1 VPLYSTQDYCKGMF
15 ILFNKIKILALAS
28 CFFNTLALADTP
40 ADPFLEVVAQYRAA
54 NPKPVLSEVAHKFK
68 VQAEFAQE
76 EKRTAKAIELY
87 NMALIIAPWWPEGHY
102 KLALSLA
109 ESKKYRDAM
118 LEMKRF
124 MLLEPDSPDVRTA
137 QDKIYQWESV
147 AEPVAGKTFKDCPNC
162 PEMVELPAGSLTMG
176 SEYGDADERPV
187 HIVTIDRPFAI
198 GKTEVTQAQW
208 LAVMGGE
215 NPSYFSGCGDAC
227 PVEQVSWEDTQK
239 YIQKL
244 NTETGKHYRLPS
256 EAEWEYACRA
266 GNQQEYCGSDQAD
279 RVAWNSNTSGT
290 FFVNSTHPVAT
301 KTANAF
307 GLYDMSGNVWEWVE
321 DNYHESYSGAP
332 SDGSAWLGGS
342 TRVLRG
348 GSWGY
353 NSKSSRAS
361 ARSKFAANFQYWSYG
376 FRLARTLP

>member
-1 VPLYSTQDYCKGMF
+1 MF

-187 HIVTIDRPFAI
+187 H
-198 GKTEVTQAQW
+198 
-208 LAVMGGE
+208 
-215 NPSYFSGCGDAC
+215 C
-227 PVEQVSWEDTQK
+227 
-239 YIQKL
+239 
-244 NTETGKHYRLPS
+244 
-256 EAEWEYACRA
+256 
-266 GNQQEYCGSDQAD
+266 
-279 RVAWNSNTSGT
+279 
-290 FFVNSTHPVAT
+290 
-301 KTANAF
+301 
-307 GLYDMSGNVWEWVE
+307 
-321 DNYHESYSGAP
+321 YH
-332 SDGSAWLGGS
+332 
-342 TRVLRG
+342 R
-348 GSWGY
+348 
-353 NSKSSRAS
+353 SS
-361 ARSKFAANFQYWSYG
+361 FCHW
-376 FRLARTLP
+376 